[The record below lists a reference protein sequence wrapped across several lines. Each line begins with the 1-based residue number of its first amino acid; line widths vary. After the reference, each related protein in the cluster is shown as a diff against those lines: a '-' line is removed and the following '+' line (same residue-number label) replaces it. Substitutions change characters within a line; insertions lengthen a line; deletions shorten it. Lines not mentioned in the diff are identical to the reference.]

1 MMELDRVIKHL
12 KAEKRMVEP
21 DQDAVVALFRDEDA
35 LGISLLYYEIYGDSF
50 PVEHVYDPDQVKQRN
65 HTDGQHTLVART
77 TKGDIVGMAGL
88 FCHAP
93 NQNVYEAGQ
102 LMLMKSYRHT
112 RVAAKINQSILEK
125 LPETL
130 GVSAIFVEAVCNHP
144 VSQAMAH
151 KQGLHAT
158 GLEIECMPAR
168 VYSKEG
174 GVVRNVSLLLMFKV
188 FKDNGASVYLPQ
200 PYAEFMTRLY
210 GQLGLE
216 RKNLAGEALAG
227 TTDSDDFLLPNAGIA
242 RITIKKAG
250 NDFNRVIQDLEARAG
265 KQSLVQVY
273 LNLGDHACPRAV
285 DLLREKGYFWGGLLP
300 LWFQSDGLIMQ
311 KLPGEPDWEG
321 LHLHNKEA
329 EAMLGFLRSDYGTVT
344 GPGRPGKAEE
354 MVTALKF

>member
-1 MMELDRVIKHL
+1 
-12 KAEKRMVEP
+12 
-21 DQDAVVALFRDEDA
+21 
-35 LGISLLYYEIYGDSF
+35 
-50 PVEHVYDPDQVKQRN
+50 
-65 HTDGQHTLVART
+65 
-77 TKGDIVGMAGL
+77 
-88 FCHAP
+88 
-93 NQNVYEAGQ
+93 
-102 LMLMKSYRHT
+102 
-112 RVAAKINQSILEK
+112 
-125 LPETL
+125 
-130 GVSAIFVEAVCNHP
+130 
-144 VSQAMAH
+144 
-151 KQGLHAT
+151 
-158 GLEIECMPAR
+158 
-168 VYSKEG
+168 
-174 GVVRNVSLLLMFKV
+174 
-188 FKDNGASVYLPQ
+188 VYLPQ
-200 PYAEFMTRLY
+200 PYAEFMTQLY

-227 TTDSDDFLLPNAGIA
+227 TTDSDDFLLPDAGIA

-285 DLLREKGYFWGGLLP
+285 DLLREKGDFWGGLLP